1 MNFNTPAAY
10 IAIKRHIFFA
20 NRLIICIFA
29 SDKEKM
35 RRGRDSK
42 SNQERRIPIL

>member
-35 RRGRDSK
+35 RRGRVAPFFCS
-42 SNQERRIPIL
+42 